1 MNFKQLLLIYLF
13 LCFYATERAVFAFM
27 VPYAIRI
34 TRLTWLT
41 SIPFLTY
48 IALFFISVIEFS
60 LSADI
65 TLNCIISVM
74 GIFFMVLG
82 IFLRYQAVSVFRNN
96 KQKWISHIDAENIS
110 VLITVGPY
118 KFFRHPYYLSVMLE
132 LCGIALLLNSYK
144 AMIFIFLI
152 QSPLLYKRIVAE
164 ESELSNKFGEQYLLY
179 KKQVM
184 AILPFWSKKK

>member
-1 MNFKQLLLIYLF
+1 MNFKQLLLVYLF
-13 LCFYATERAVFAFM
+13 LCFYAIERAVFAFT

-60 LSADI
+60 LSADRA
-65 TLNCIISVM
+65 LNYIISVM
-74 GIFFMVLG
+74 GIFVIALG
-82 IFLRYQAVSVFRNN
+82 VFLRYQAVSVFRDN
-96 KQKWISHIDAENIS
+96 KQKWVSHIDAENIS
-110 VLITVGPY
+110 VLITAGPY
-118 KFFRHPYYLSVMLE
+118 KFLRHPYYLSVMLE
-132 LCGIALLLNSYK
+132 LCGIALVLNSYR
-144 AMIFIFLI
+144 AIILIFLI
-152 QSPLLYKRIVAE
+152 QSPLLYKRIAVE
-164 ESELSNKFGEQYLLY
+164 ELELSNKFGEQYLLY